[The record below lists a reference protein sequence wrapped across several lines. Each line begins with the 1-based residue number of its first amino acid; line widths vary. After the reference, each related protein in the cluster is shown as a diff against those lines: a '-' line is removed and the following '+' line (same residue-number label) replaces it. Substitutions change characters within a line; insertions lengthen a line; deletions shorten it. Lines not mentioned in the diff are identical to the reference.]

1 MAGFLGTLFTGR
13 VALNL
18 ALPSQAQFSRAT
30 TLFGR
35 GLEGIFKA
43 TKSVE
48 QRNIASRAATFR
60 QGLEDIK
67 RINQEAILGDKDAL
81 RKEMKAANKV
91 IADELKWGQGQLKK
105 WATYSDWASEMG
117 GRKLD
122 AFDMSGLLKGYAED
136 AGVDVIKDA
145 ERYQQVV
152 DKFVMSVDGFY
163 KETVT
168 RFRSGL
174 YEMTFALVGFYYS
187 LNQVTNTFRQF
198 EEQLINAQSIF
209 QTTYEELYSV
219 TDELVA
225 FTMEYGIA
233 IQDTTKVLYQMA
245 SAGLTAAESQKI
257 LNDVL
262 KLSMAVQGDS
272 NTLGK
277 LTIQTL
283 KGFGMSMEESSELT
297 DKFAHTINKSLI
309 EWQDLAS
316 AVKFAMP
323 FFVST
328 GQSVDQLLG
337 SVQILTDRA
346 LEAGIAGRGLRQA
359 MAEFAEGAGDATTK
373 FAEMGVTVV
382 DAEGN
387 MLQLT
392 EIAQN
397 FAAVVGKEV
406 ANDTELLTLLLEDLN
421 VRGATAFIHLV
432 QNADAFGAA
441 VDDLQNSAGAATEMA
456 DIQQQSLNRQ
466 IQSVKNALLAPFLM
480 SEKMY
485 VSEGYINS
493 FHKAL
498 HESVETFSN
507 FVYTVAPDGT
517 KTLTEFGFVIRD
529 MALKLLTRLT
539 DSFSRLVEIFVSWH
553 EAGVLNLDLLKLY
566 FYPLNTVIYL
576 MEKWPD
582 SLGQIAIG
590 LYLMNKFLP
599 LTTAW
604 NWLFSA
610 SMWAVVKAAHAEF
623 TALGLVLL
631 PLLAMG
637 TMFLVVGKIF
647 DWFGG
652 RVATIV
658 AGIMVLVAAV
668 LMFKAALNPADAAL
682 SFNAMI
688 AVGAAVGAVG
698 AVLIKGIPKAETND
712 ISADYEAYLAE
723 AEGANAIPSVA
734 GGGGGGSPTA
744 QTLIVDRA
752 TFRSDNLS
760 EVDYDSIMRT

>member
-1 MAGFLGTLFTGR
+1 MSGFLGTLFTGR

-18 ALPSQAQFSRAT
+18 ALPSQAQFGRAT
-30 TLFGR
+30 SLFGR
-35 GLEGIFKA
+35 GIEGIIRTGTQA
-43 TKSVE
+43 TAKMVDDKQKLYSE
-48 QRNIASRAATFR
+48 GIAN
-60 QGLEDIK
+60 IK
-67 RINQEAILGDKDAL
+67 RINAEAVMGDKDAL

-91 IADELKWGQGQLKK
+91 IADELKWGEGQLKK
-105 WATYSDWASEMG
+105 WASFGDWSKSMAG
-117 GRKLD
+117 KGLD
-122 AFDMSGLLKGYAED
+122 AFGMGELLSEYAGDDFTQAIDE
-136 AGVDVIKDA
+136 AQHY
-145 ERYQQVV
+145 ENVV
-152 DKFVMSVDGFY
+152 NRFTHSIDNFAKESVQ
-163 KETVT
+163 

-174 YEMTFALVGFYYS
+174 YEMTLALVGFYYS

-219 TDELVA
+219 SDELVE
-225 FTMEYGIA
+225 FTMQYGIA
-233 IQDTTKVLYQMA
+233 VQDTTKVLYQMA
-245 SAGLTAAESQKI
+245 SAGLSAAESQAI

-277 LTIQTL
+277 LTVQTL

-397 FAAVVGKEV
+397 FAAVVGTEV
-406 ANDTELLTLLLEDLN
+406 ANDTELLTLLLQDLN

-441 VDDLQNSAGAATEMA
+441 VNDLQNSAGAATEMA
-456 DIQQQSLNRQ
+456 DIQQRSLNRQ

-480 SEKMY
+480 SEKIY
-485 VSEGYINS
+485 VAEGYINS
-493 FHKAL
+493 FHKQL
-498 HESVETFSN
+498 HESVETFQD
-507 FVYTVAPDGT
+507 FVYTVGPDGT
-517 KTLTEFGFVIRD
+517 KMLTEFGFTIRE

-539 DSFSRLVEIFVSWH
+539 DSVDRLVTVFVEWNQ
-553 EAGVLNLDLLKLY
+553 AGTANYDLLKLY
-566 FYPLNTVIYL
+566 FYPLNTVLRI
-576 MEKWPD
+576 MEALPE
-582 SLGQIAIG
+582 SLGNVVLG
-590 LYLMNKFLP
+590 LYIMNKFLP
-599 LTTAW
+599 VSTLY
-604 NWLFSA
+604 NVLFSE
-610 SMWAVVKAAHAEF
+610 SMFTAAKAAIAEYS
-623 TALGLVLL
+623 ALNI
-631 PLLAMG
+631 LATTIGSMVAS
-637 TMFLVVGKIF
+637 FLIIGKVF
-647 DWFGG
+647 DYFGG
-652 RVATIV
+652 KAAALVTAIMVIV
-658 AGIMVLVAAV
+658 AAWM
-668 LMFKAALNPADAAL
+668 MFKAAMNPLDAAL
-682 SFNAMI
+682 SFKAMVATGV
-688 AVGAAVGAVG
+688 AVGGVAALMV
-698 AVLIKGIPKAETND
+698 KSIPKTDETGGTSYD
-712 ISADYEAYLAE
+712 AYLSE
-723 AEGANAIPSVA
+723 IEGGNAASIST
-734 GGGGGGSPTA
+734 GGGGGGPSA

-760 EVDYDSIMRT
+760 EVDYDSIMRS

>member
-18 ALPSQAQFSRAT
+18 ALPSSAQFGRAT
-30 TLFGR
+30 SLFGR
-35 GLEGIFKA
+35 GMHKLFD
-43 TKSVE
+43 SVKPIE
-48 QRNIASRAATFR
+48 QRNI
-60 QGLEDIK
+60 EDRTRRFSEGVLKIK
-67 RINQEAILGDKDAL
+67 KIRDEAILGDKDAL
-81 RKEMKAANKV
+81 RRDMKAANKV
-91 IADELKWGQGQLKK
+91 IADELRWGEGQLKK
-105 WATYSDWASEMG
+105 WGSYSTWAKSMAG
-117 GRKLD
+117 KGYD
-122 AFDMSGLLKGYAED
+122 TFDMGKMLSGYAGD
-136 AGVDVIKDA
+136 DITGMVDEIELYNQEV
-145 ERYQQVV
+145 E
-152 DKFVMSVDGFY
+152 KFVGNIDHFAKNSV
-163 KETVT
+163 V
-168 RFRSGL
+168 RFQQGL

-209 QTTYEELYSV
+209 QTSFEELYSV
-219 TDELVA
+219 SDELVD
-225 FTMEYGIA
+225 FTLQYGIA
-233 IQDTTKVLYQMA
+233 VQDTTKVLYQMA
-245 SAGLTAAESQKI
+245 SAGLSAAESQKI

-277 LTIQTL
+277 LTVQTL
-283 KGFGMSMEESSELT
+283 KGFGMQMEESSSLT
-297 DKFAHTINKSLI
+297 DRFAHTINMSLI

-337 SVQILTDRA
+337 SIQILTDRA

-392 EIAQN
+392 EIAKN
-397 FAAVVGKEV
+397 FSDVVGTEV
-406 ANDTELLTLLLEDLN
+406 ANDTELLTTLLQDLN

-432 QNADAFGAA
+432 QNADEFNAA
-441 VDDLQNSAGAATEMA
+441 VQDLQNSAGSATKMA
-456 DIQQQSLNRQ
+456 DVQQQALNRQ
-466 IQSVKNALLAPFLM
+466 IQLVKNALLAPFLM
-480 SEKMY
+480 SEQVY
-485 VSEGYINS
+485 VTEGYMNS
-493 FHKAL
+493 FHKSL
-498 HESVETFSN
+498 HESIDTFSE
-507 FVYTVAPDGT
+507 FVYTVGPDGNSV
-517 KTLTEFGFVIRD
+517 LTDFGFTLRE
-529 MALKLLTRLT
+529 MAIKLLDRLT
-539 DSFSRLVEIFVSWH
+539 DSVSRLIDVFLSWH
-553 EAGVLNLDLLKLY
+553 NAGVLNLDLLKLY

-599 LTTAW
+599 VSALYNVLLSESMWTVTTAAIAEYGA
-604 NWLFSA
+604 LKAVGGALVA
-610 SMWAVVKAAHAEF
+610 SIASF
-623 TALGLVLL
+623 III
-631 PLLAMG
+631 
-637 TMFLVVGKIF
+637 GKIF

-652 RVATIV
+652 KVAAVVT
-658 AGIMVLVAAV
+658 GILVLVAAV
-668 LMFKAALNPADAAL
+668 LMFRAAINPTNAAL
-682 SFNAMI
+682 SFNAMVATGA
-688 AVGAAVGAVG
+688 AVAAVGAMMV
-698 AVLIKGIPKAETND
+698 KSIPTADPAD
-712 ISADYEAYLAE
+712 IDVPYQAYLDE
-723 AEGANAIPSVA
+723 AAGGSIAPGTVSA
-734 GGGGGGSPTA
+734 GGGGPSA

-760 EVDYDSIMRT
+760 EVDYDSIMRS